1 MCSKHWRFIV
11 SIAIFQYSIYLL
23 NEIVKIIVSD
33 YIIYANHFDGPDIE
47 VTILKLTIFL
57 LLPVSALNTTVHN

>member
-11 SIAIFQYSIYLL
+11 SIAIFQYSILL

-33 YIIYANHFDGPDIE
+33 YIIYANHFDGPDIK